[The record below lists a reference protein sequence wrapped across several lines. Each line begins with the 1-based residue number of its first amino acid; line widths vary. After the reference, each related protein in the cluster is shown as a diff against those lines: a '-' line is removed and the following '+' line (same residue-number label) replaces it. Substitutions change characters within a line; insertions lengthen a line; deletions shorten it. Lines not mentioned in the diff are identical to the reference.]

1 MIQTIIRKNLK
12 HLDETNFRSEPL
24 IVMNHINISMEA
36 YENRS
41 FQFGCREHIKMF
53 VEADIFEKL
62 KNRKVATNYSGDVSN
77 FIDLC
82 QCVIVF

>member
-1 MIQTIIRKNLK
+1 
-12 HLDETNFRSEPL
+12 
-24 IVMNHINISMEA
+24 MEA
-36 YENRS
+36 CENRS
-41 FQFGCREHIKMF
+41 FQFGCREHINFF

-82 QCVIVF
+82 QCVIF